1 MRTPRSSLPVL
12 LALVVGVSA
21 PFAAVAE
28 EPAPPTGVWL
38 DESGR
43 GAIEITS
50 CGAGLCGRLV
60 WTKEQGKDAR
70 SACGMQIIG
79 DVKKIDAGTWNG
91 GWIYSPEMKARFDV
105 ELKPIDGD
113 SLQVTGFAGSR
124 DLSETFVWR
133 RAPAG
138 LGRCGDTPRAGYVA
152 AKVEPK
158 GNVATAAAAAAA
170 AATGAGAAAIIK
182 QRVSES
188 PESAKSQAK
197 GAAEKSAA
205 SRKPSKVAARGNDAG
220 SRRHTS
226 TCHVPFASFR
236 CTSKTS
242 RVLAR
247 IF

>member
-1 MRTPRSSLPVL
+1 MRTLRSGFPFL
-12 LALVVGVSA
+12 LALVAGLGVAFSA
-21 PFAAVAE
+21 AAE
-28 EPAPPTGVWL
+28 ERAGPTGVWL

-60 WTKEQGKDAR
+60 WTKEQGKAAR
-70 SACGMQIIG
+70 SACGLQIIG

-91 GWIYSPEMKARFDV
+91 GWIYSPELKARFDV
-105 ELKPIDGD
+105 ELKPIDAD

-124 DLSETFVWR
+124 DLSETFIWR
-133 RAPAG
+133 RAPSD

-158 GNVATAAAAAAA
+158 GSHATAAAV
-170 AATGAGAAAIIK
+170 ATGAGAAAVIK
-182 QRVSES
+182 QRIG
-188 PESAKSQAK
+188 SADGAK
-197 GAAEKSAA
+197 AKAGD
-205 SRKPSKVAARGNDAG
+205 KPSARRTASKAARGGEAG

-236 CTSKTS
+236 CTSKAS

>member
-1 MRTPRSSLPVL
+1 MRTSRSGISCL
-12 LALVVGVSA
+12 LALVAGLGVS
-21 PFAAVAE
+21 FTAAAE
-28 EPAPPTGVWL
+28 DREGPTGVWL

-50 CGAGLCGRLV
+50 CGPGLCGRLV
-60 WTKEQGKDAR
+60 WTKEQGKAAR
-70 SACGMQIIG
+70 SACGLQIIG

-91 GWIYSPEMKARFDV
+91 GWIYSPELKARFDV
-105 ELKPIDGD
+105 ELKPIDAD

-124 DLSETFVWR
+124 DLSETYVWR
-133 RAPAG
+133 RAPAD
-138 LGRCGDTPRAGYVA
+138 LGRCEDTPRAGYIA

-158 GNVATAAAAAAA
+158 DGAAVAAAGAV
-170 AATGAGAAAIIK
+170 GAGSAAILK
-182 QRVSES
+182 RKVDASQRA
-188 PESAKSQAK
+188 AKVQAK
-197 GAAEKSAA
+197 AVAEKPSARRSAA
-205 SRKPSKVAARGNDAG
+205 KVAARGSDAG
-220 SRRHTS
+220 VRRHTA